1 MRRSGIETWK
11 WGVWGAV
18 VVALLSLYPQL
29 LMWGSGG
36 REWNG
41 SYAQLNGDEWFY
53 SAYVQALIDGRP
65 RRNDPYT
72 GRDEGPG
79 HPQPESLFS
88 IQFVPAYLI
97 AVPARFLGISSSTAF
112 IALGIMAPFFSCLA
126 IFWLIANLT
135 QDRKLAAAGSV
146 VVLCFGALAA
156 GEGAI
161 HLLSSGLQY
170 AFLPFLRRY
179 EPAAPFPLFFLFC
192 GFVWRSLG
200 KERRLALASAVAAG
214 LVLDLLIFSY
224 FYLWTSAVAWLA
236 CLALLWFV
244 AYPGN
249 LRKDVSSFVAILLL
263 ACAALVPYL
272 VLLSR
277 RPITM
282 DSGQKLTLSHAPDF
296 LRIPE
301 LLGLAVIALMVLGVV
316 RRRVNWRAPESLFA
330 VSFALMPLV
339 VFNQQLITGRSLQPF
354 HYESF
359 IANYVVLVGVIV
371 AVVVV
376 WRGPEGVKRP
386 LRYRNAARVVFIALC
401 WAAMEVLVL
410 PRKFIIRDNQFT
422 DRAAAVCQRLRQLA
436 NSDLMIARASTGPDS
451 RPLVLA
457 TDNRVSMILPTFAPQ
472 AVLWAP
478 QFDLLN
484 LGLGESRE
492 RFYEYLY
499 YTGTDRKAL
508 AKELGRPVSN
518 IAAAA
523 FGHERVFPDLSVHAK
538 PITSEEIATQVAD
551 YQAYDLS
558 FTRERAAEHI
568 LSYVIAPADGSVDL
582 SNLDH
587 WYERDK
593 GEQVGDHILYR
604 VQLRP

>member
-1 MRRSGIETWK
+1 MRRSGIENWK
-11 WGVWGAV
+11 WGVWAAV
-18 VVALLSLYPQL
+18 AVTLLSVCPQL
-29 LMWGSGG
+29 LMWDIRG

-72 GRDEGPG
+72 GRDDGPG
-79 HPQPESLFS
+79 HSQPESLFS

-97 AVPARFLGISSSTAF
+97 AVPARLLGISSSTAF
-112 IALGIMAPFFSCLA
+112 ISLGILAPFFSCLA

-161 HLLSSGLQY
+161 DLLSSDFQY

-192 GFVWRSLG
+192 VFVRRSLG
-200 KERRLALASAVAAG
+200 TDRRLPLAWAVAAG
-214 LVLDLLIFSY
+214 LVLDILIFSY

-236 CLALLWFV
+236 CLALLWFI

-249 LRKDVSSFVAILLL
+249 LRKDASSFAAILLL
-263 ACAALVPYL
+263 AGAALVPYL
-272 VLLSR
+272 VLLLR
-277 RPITM
+277 RPATM

-301 LLGLAVIALMVLGVV
+301 LLGLAVIALMVFGVV
-316 RRRVNWRAPESLFA
+316 RRRINWRAPESLFA
-330 VSFALMPLV
+330 ASFALMPLI
-339 VFNQQLITGRSLQPF
+339 VFNQQVITGRSLQPF

-359 IANYVVLVGVIV
+359 IANYVALVGAIV
-371 AVVVV
+371 AVVIV
-376 WRGPEGVKRP
+376 WRGPEGAKRP
-386 LRYRNAARVVFIALC
+386 VHYRNAARVVFIALC
-401 WAAMEVLVL
+401 WAAIEVLVV

-436 NSDLMIARASTGPDS
+436 NSDGIIARTSPGDP

-457 TDNRVSMILPTFAPQ
+457 TDNKVAMILPTFAPQ

-478 QFDLLN
+478 QFDFLN
-484 LGLGESRE
+484 LGPGESRE

-523 FGHERVFPDLSVHAK
+523 FGHERVLPDLSVHAK
-538 PITSEEIATQVAD
+538 PITGEEIATQVAD
-551 YQAYDLS
+551 YQAYNLS
-558 FTRERAAEHI
+558 FTRERAAQHI
-568 LSYVIAPADGSVDL
+568 LSYVIAPADGSIDL

-587 WYERDK
+587 WYERDR
-593 GEQVGDHILYR
+593 GEEVGDHILYR